1 MGRKGAHSSSK
12 GRAFR
17 TRYGAFDFE
26 IPVEPTSE
34 VLKPCAPAKAVL
46 LIVSDVPNSRYAGTV
61 QGIAK
66 NQAVIDF
73 SSSVAAVHPG
83 MQARMRLEAE

>member
-1 MGRKGAHSSSK
+1 ML
-12 GRAFR
+12 
-17 TRYGAFDFE
+17 
-26 IPVEPTSE
+26 V
-34 VLKPCAPAKAVL
+34 
-46 LIVSDVPNSRYAGTV
+46 IVYDVPNSRYAGTV

-83 MQARMRLEAE
+83 MQARVRLEAE